1 MCYGNYKHKVIMYCD
16 NKMIS
21 VQFMKKTGN
30 LKKN

>member
-1 MCYGNYKHKVIMYCD
+1 MCYGNYKHKVIMYRD